1 VPVDIE
7 HEWQIEH
14 NAQLLSE
21 PLLDITIMFYK
32 AVHVIDKALAERGV
46 VDIWTHEKR
55 KENIQKHLRGLFGYF
70 QAFEEL
76 SRKTRYEVLRPTA
89 TDMNDAIQ
97 QQHQACAP
105 IRDSGRRT
113 GCTGSH
119 RGLLPC
125 THTTKAAE

>member
-1 VPVDIE
+1 MPVDTE
-7 HEWQIEH
+7 HEWQISH

-21 PLLDITIMFYK
+21 PLLDITETKYLDWVITIMFYK

-55 KENIQKHLRGLFGYF
+55 NESIRKHLRGLFGHF

-97 QQHQACAP
+97 
-105 IRDSGRRT
+105 
-113 GCTGSH
+113 
-119 RGLLPC
+119 LL
-125 THTTKAAE
+125 HGIEQFGQSA